1 MIAFNLLSAYPLLIL
16 KKRLEEVC
24 DAFVDMQQTLAAAGL
39 IIAPEK
45 IQAKPPYFNLGH
57 ILQKG
62 RIKPQ
67 KLQFDSAHLKTLHD
81 WQ

>member
-1 MIAFNLLSAYPLLIL
+1 MDDILLAAKHLA
-16 KKRLEEVC
+16 EVH
-24 DAFVDMQQTLAAAGL
+24 DAFADIQQNLAAAGL